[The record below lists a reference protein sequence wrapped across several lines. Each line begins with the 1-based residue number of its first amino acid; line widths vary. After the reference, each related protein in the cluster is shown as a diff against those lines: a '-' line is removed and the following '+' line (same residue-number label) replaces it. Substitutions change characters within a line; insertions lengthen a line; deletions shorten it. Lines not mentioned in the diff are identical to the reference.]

1 MFLVSDTVL
10 LISTNIKSP
19 GEQLRDLIDGDQSI
33 IVPGVSSSIVAMMA
47 QQIGFSSLYV
57 SGAATSNN
65 LGLPDVGLIT
75 MSEVIDLSTSII
87 NSVSVPLIIDVDT
100 GFGDVLNVSRT
111 VKSFEQIGV
120 AGIQLEDQV
129 LPKKCGHLDGKQLVS
144 PEEMA
149 AKIIM
154 ATKSKTNPNFFI
166 IARTDARGVNGFD
179 DSLSR
184 AKLYLESG
192 ADMIFPEALENES
205 EFIEFAKKID
215 APLLA
220 NMTEFGKSP
229 YLSVEQFQNMGYSI
243 ILFPVTVLRSM
254 LKAADSSLRELKLK
268 GTQVGLLDK
277 MLKRSEIYEIINY
290 REFINIE

>member
-10 LISTNIKSP
+10 LISPNIKSP